1 MWHVRFAHCIFN
13 FSITIAVVSVSV
25 SAALLVVMRVTCARS
40 SFSGQLWPPTEV
52 CSMATSATTPGSTM
66 LTLPLDS
73 IRQILWRFADRYD
86 LQMLVQ
92 SARGV
97 ARGTVARMVAAGER
111 NNHEWTPAKN
121 EMLEAFD
128 RAGITAAFM
137 EPEEGGFISGPKN
150 LALALAA
157 FELAWVDGGAATAS
171 LAGFLALAPIHER
184 GTPEQSRHYK
194 MLSAPPQPGE
204 DRKPWRG
211 AFVLTEPIPYV
222 GVDTGML
229 SGKMRIVQW
238 RDGEEPWLQIEKR
251 GRFITNIAAANF
263 VTAAVTSDD
272 PRIKGSCV
280 VILEESDEGTFDHGT
295 PTRKLVHQL
304 SSTGDPI
311 FSSKVPASRIVGGY
325 TINNGVIVPN
335 FNHGEVIEAVF
346 RRTRVTVGLMTAAK
360 LLSAVEPVIRYQRG
374 RFRGAEGAKP
384 GTVRYEFGIQQRE
397 DALHRLVDIWA
408 TGEAAA
414 SLGFA
419 AARIFDDLDPIEKQ
433 KNEILAQRGIF
444 DGRAEVR
451 ALRESRLRAIEL
463 LKMDA
468 GDPRRSEIDSDPL
481 VQFVLKDAEANVLCP
496 ATKLWNTGNG
506 ANMMREAVSL
516 MGGYGI
522 TEDCPGFL
530 ASKWMDAQL
539 EATYEG
545 PEAVQRRQ
553 LTVTMASDVF
563 QAEFRSW
570 IAEMRR
576 IASSH
581 PGTGACTLASAMRM
595 WLWTFEHLHKATDA
609 DGNKLYHGQRQG
621 VTFPLAD
628 ALCWLLASRHQ
639 ILDVLELEER
649 GVSDPSVVECL
660 AGTVNFLSDLCH
672 VQTARAAGEVSRICA
687 ELVFGYK
694 EHPSWTGQT
703 CATCS
708 FSSDEI
714 DELEE
719 TMPGIAAIAVDVV
732 HPNGSHPFKA
742 GPCAGCAGA
751 SDFLQL
757 QNKLCSCLSGSRL
770 AKDRAGETVSKIMI
784 PEALDYPA

>member
-1 MWHVRFAHCIFN
+1 
-13 FSITIAVVSVSV
+13 
-25 SAALLVVMRVTCARS
+25 
-40 SFSGQLWPPTEV
+40 
-52 CSMATSATTPGSTM
+52 MATSVTTSNPTM
-66 LTLPLDS
+66 LTLPGDAV
-73 IRQILWRFADRYD
+73 RQMQWRFADRYD

-97 ARGTVARMVAAGER
+97 ARGTVAHMVAAGER
-111 NNHEWTPAKN
+111 NSHEWTPAKN
-121 EMLEAFD
+121 AMMEAFD

-184 GTPEQSRHYK
+184 GTPEQAAHY
-194 MLSAPPQPGE
+194 MSLSAPPQHGE
-204 DRKPWRG
+204 GRRPWRG

-229 SGKMRIVQW
+229 NGKVRVAEWEHGQ
-238 RDGEEPWLQIEKR
+238 EPWLQVEKR
-251 GRFITNIAAANF
+251 GRFITNIAFANF
-263 VTAAVTSDD
+263 VTAAVGSDD
-272 PRIKGSCV
+272 PQIKGTCV
-280 VILEESDEGTFDHGT
+280 VILEETDEGTFDPGT
-295 PTRKLVHQL
+295 PTKKLVHQL

-311 FSSKVPASRIVGGY
+311 FNLKVPASRIVGGY
-325 TINNGVIVPN
+325 TVKDGVIVPN

-374 RFRGAEGAKP
+374 RFRGAEGARP
-384 GTVRYEFGIQQRE
+384 GTVRYEQGIQQRE
-397 DALHRLVDIWA
+397 DALHRLVDVWA
-408 TGEAAA
+408 TGEAAS

-419 AARIFDDLDPIEKQ
+419 AARLFDELDPLEKQ
-433 KNEILAQRGIF
+433 QTAILAQSGIGG
-444 DGRAEVR
+444 GRAKVK
-451 ALRESRLRAIEL
+451 ALREFERRAIESL
-463 LKMDA
+463 QMRND
-468 GDPRRSEIDSDPL
+468 DPKRAEIAADPL
-481 VQFVLKDAEANVLCP
+481 VQYVLKDAEANVLCP
-496 ATKLWNTGNG
+496 ATKLWNTGHG
-506 ANMMREAVSL
+506 ANVMREAVSL

-553 LTVTMASDVF
+553 LTITMTSEVF
-563 QAEFRSW
+563 LAEMHAW
-570 IAEMRR
+570 AAEMRQ
-576 IASSH
+576 IAATH
-581 PGTGACTLASAMRM
+581 PGTGACTLASAMKM
-595 WLWTFEHLHKATDA
+595 WLWTLAHLQKSTDA
-609 DGNKLYHGQRQG
+609 AGNKLYHGQRQG

-639 ILDVLELEER
+639 ILDVLELERCGKAETAAAD
-649 GVSDPSVVECL
+649 GL
-660 AGTVNFLSDLCH
+660 IGTVQFLSDLCH
-672 VQTARAAGEVSRICA
+672 VQAAQAAGEVSRICA
-687 ELVFGYK
+687 ELVFGYN
-694 EHPSWTGQT
+694 EHPAWNEKGCRMCFTT
-703 CATCS
+703 
-708 FSSDEI
+708 DEL

-719 TMPGIAAIAVDVV
+719 TMPGIAAMAVEVV
-732 HPNGSHPFKA
+732 GSDGGHPSKA
-742 GPCAGCAGA
+742 GPCAGCAG
-751 SDFLQL
+751 SSEFLTL

-770 AKDRAGETVSKIMI
+770 AKDRAAETVSKVMI

>member
-1 MWHVRFAHCIFN
+1 MA
-13 FSITIAVVSVSV
+13 SSAVSQAQS
-25 SAALLVVMRVTCARS
+25 
-40 SFSGQLWPPTEV
+40 
-52 CSMATSATTPGSTM
+52 M
-66 LTLPLDS
+66 LTLPSDS
-73 IRQILWRFADRYD
+73 IRQLQWRFADRFD

-92 SARGV
+92 SAREV

-111 NNHEWTPAKN
+111 NNHEWTDAKQ
-121 EMLEAFD
+121 EMLLAFD
-128 RAGITAAFM
+128 RSGITAAFM
-137 EPEEGGFISGPKN
+137 DPEEGGFIAGPKN
-150 LALALAA
+150 LALSLAA

-194 MLSAPPQPGE
+194 ALSAPPQPGE

-229 SGKMRIVQW
+229 SGKVRVADW
-238 RDGEEPWLQIEKR
+238 KDGEEPWLQVEKR
-251 GRFITNIAAANF
+251 GRFITNIAFANF
-263 VTAAVTSDD
+263 VTAAVNSADE
-272 PRIKGSCV
+272 RIKGSCV
-280 VILEESDEGTFDHGT
+280 VILEDTDEGTFDQGT
-295 PTRKLVHQL
+295 ATKKLVHQL

-311 FSSKVPASRIVGGY
+311 FNLKVPASRIVGGY
-325 TINNGVIVPN
+325 TVKDGVLIPN
-335 FNHGEVIEAVF
+335 FNHSEVIEAVF

-384 GTVRYEFGIQQRE
+384 GSIRFEQGIQQRE
-397 DALHRLVDIWA
+397 DALHRLVDVWA

-419 AARIFDDLDPIEKQ
+419 AARLFDELDPIEKQ
-433 KNEILAQRGIF
+433 KTEILKERGITG
-444 DGRAEVR
+444 GRAELK
-451 ALRESRLRAIEL
+451 ALRESEVRAVEL
-463 LKMDA
+463 LNVA
-468 GDPRRSEIDSDPL
+468 PGDPRREELKADPL

-496 ATKLWNTGNG
+496 ATKLWNTGHG

-553 LTVTMASDVF
+553 LTVTMTSEVF
-563 QAEFRSW
+563 VAQLRAW
-570 IAEMRR
+570 AHAMRR
-576 IASSH
+576 IADTH
-581 PGTGACTLASAMRM
+581 PGTGACTLASAMQM
-595 WLWTFEHLHKATDA
+595 WLWTLNYLKTATDA
-609 DGNKLYHGQRQG
+609 SGAKLYHGQRQG
-621 VTFPLAD
+621 VTFAMAD
-628 ALCWLLASRHQ
+628 ALCWLLASRCQ
-639 ILDVLELEER
+639 ILDVLELETKGSPDAALEDA
-649 GVSDPSVVECL
+649 VT
-660 AGTVNFLSDLCH
+660 GTVQFLSDLCH
-672 VQTARAAGEVSRICA
+672 TQAAQAAGEVSRICA
-687 ELVFGYK
+687 ELVFGYNA
-694 EHPSWTGQT
+694 HPAWDEAG
-703 CATCS
+703 CAGC
-708 FSSDEI
+708 FSAVEL

-719 TMPGIAAIAVDVV
+719 TMPGITAIATDVIEIDGA
-732 HPNGSHPFKA
+732 HPQKA
-742 GPCAGCAGA
+742 GPCARCNGS
-751 SDFLQL
+751 SDFLRL

-770 AKDRAGETVSKIMI
+770 AKDRAAETVSKVMI